1 MRNNAHYHDGGKV
14 IMKRNSFYL
23 CVAAVAFFEVAIFWL
38 SVELSDPLPSIIA
51 IVLGILGIYLAK
63 MYIHEVIEDER
74 TQKITEITALRTLQI
89 TWIGI
94 FLFALWIIIEALGE
108 EFRHFNRPLGI
119 FGFRLLILLCGIIVL
134 YVILSLYYNK
144 KYGA

>member
-1 MRNNAHYHDGGKV
+1 MSDRADYRDGGEV

-38 SVELSDPLPSIIA
+38 SVELADPLPSVIA

-74 TQKITEITALRTLQI
+74 TEKITEITALRTLQI
-89 TWIGI
+89 TWIGL
-94 FLFALWIIIEALGE
+94 FLFALWIIIEALGDGV
-108 EFRHFNRPLGI
+108 RHFNRQIGI

>member
-1 MRNNAHYHDGGKV
+1 MRICAHHCNGWEV

-23 CVAAVAFFEVAIFWL
+23 CVAAVAFFEEAIFWL
-38 SVELSDPLPSIIA
+38 SVEIADPLPSIVA

-63 MYIHEVIEDER
+63 MYIDEVIEDER

-89 TWIGI
+89 TWIGL
-94 FLFALWIIIEALGE
+94 FLFALWIIIDALGE
-108 EFRHFNRPLGI
+108 GIRRFNRPLGI

>member
-1 MRNNAHYHDGGKV
+1 
-14 IMKRNSFYL
+14 MKRNYFYL

-38 SVELSDPLPSIIA
+38 SVEIADPLPSVIA
-51 IVLGILGIYLAK
+51 IIIGILGIYLAK
-63 MYIHEVIEDER
+63 GNIDEVIEDER

-89 TWIGI
+89 TWIGL

-108 EFRHFNRPLGI
+108 GIRRFNRPLGI
-119 FGFRLLILLCGIIVL
+119 FGFRLLLLLCGIIVL

>member
-1 MRNNAHYHDGGKV
+1 
-14 IMKRNSFYL
+14 MKRNYFFL

-38 SVELSDPLPSIIA
+38 SVEIADPIPCVIA
-51 IVLGILGIYLAK
+51 IIIGILGIYLAK
-63 MYIHEVIEDER
+63 RNIDEVIEDER

-89 TWIGI
+89 TWIGL

-108 EFRHFNRPLGI
+108 GIRRFNRPLGI
-119 FGFRLLILLCGIIVL
+119 FGFRLLLLLCGIIVL

>member
-1 MRNNAHYHDGGKV
+1 
-14 IMKRNSFYL
+14 MKRNSFYL

-38 SVELSDPLPSIIA
+38 SVELADPLPSVIA
-51 IVLGILGIYLAK
+51 IALGILGIYLAK
-63 MYIHEVIEDER
+63 MYVHEVIGDER

-89 TWIGI
+89 TWIGL
-94 FLFALWIIIEALGE
+94 FLFAMWIIIEALGE
-108 EFRHFNRPLGI
+108 GIRRFNRQIGI